1 MSKDTDSKKLSA
13 TKAQEAGKAD
23 KQDISAPSAQ
33 PADDKPAQ
41 VASPQAEDTKHQ
53 ASETEAPEAPETNRT
68 IRVVAIGASAGG
80 LEPIEQFFDAL
91 PTKPNVAFVIIQH
104 LSPNFQSMMDQLI
117 ARHTHMRIV
126 HAEDQMEIEPNV
138 IYLNPPRT
146 ELSIENGK
154 LSTKA
159 YPDNNM
165 LSMPIDAFFSSLA
178 KEEGEHAIGII
189 LSGTG
194 SDGTRGSLQIV
205 QNGGV
210 VIAQE
215 SSTAKFDSMPRKV
228 IDTIPTAYVADVKD
242 MPEII
247 KAVVSGSKVPRP
259 EPEAIDADN
268 PEARILSILQKS
280 YGTDFTFYKNAT
292 IHRRIQRRAL
302 LKREPSLDKY
312 CESLLFDKDEMDT
325 LYCDLLIGV
334 TEFFRDKGAFEAL
347 ETKVLSKLVADM
359 SEERQIRIWV
369 PGCATGEEPYSIAIL
384 VSEIAKRNGITP
396 NLKVFATDIHFK
408 SLGIAAEGSYNAES
422 VAHIPE
428 PLLEDYFNYVDNR
441 YQVKKSLRRKVVF
454 STQNLLKDPPFTK
467 IDLITCRNLLIYFN
481 ELAQR
486 KVLSLFHF
494 ALKDKGYL
502 FLGSSETV
510 GNLDNEFHS
519 IDKRWRIFQKIRNS
533 QIRDAAFLLPATS
546 RSREGMEDELSLRD
560 TRAHNLAVAKRESLA
575 RQALYNAYDRV
586 LERYAPTGFLVN
598 EQGELMHVFGN
609 ADKFLQVRKGI
620 FSNRI
625 VDLVQQD
632 LRLAITDGVERAM
645 TLSHEPEFERSIQ
658 IKDLKDNPTRVTIR
672 VTRILT
678 VESHNIFL
686 LITLEERKAIPS
698 QSTIKNPN
706 APKLENEEI
715 YTNRIA
721 ELENELRS
729 TGESLQTTIEELEAS
744 NEELQATNEEL
755 TASNE
760 ELQSTNEELH
770 SVNEELY
777 TVSAEHQRK
786 IVELTELTD
795 DMENL
800 LRSTQIGTVF
810 LDEEARIRRFTPAS
824 TKAFNLMPHD
834 VGRPI
839 GHVTSRFDSTDL
851 LEQTLQT
858 ISRSTEH
865 SREVECDGIVYLL
878 NILPYKTEQDTTTGA
893 VITVIEVDELKR
905 AQERV
910 RQEREFYKAL
920 VDLQSDLICRF
931 KPDTTITYANSAFC
945 AFFNLEP
952 DQTKGILFKSLLKAP
967 HKDDLINA
975 IENPEQDVS
984 FEWEFEQ
991 ADKTRKWLQSRFNIL
1006 RDEHGTIFEIQIVL
1020 HNVTEIVERENLIG
1034 EFNRIAA
1041 HTGLDFNDKV
1051 EQILSRV
1058 SEVSRLTAALKISFE
1073 NQQIEIDNLI
1083 GIEKGALSIGQ
1094 TFTTP
1099 CVSCQHSKA
1108 SDDGSPH
1115 RDDFIDCIVRT
1126 SDIFHSQGYQ
1136 TVIGAPFMSNG
1147 AMNGAILF
1155 ASKFPIN
1162 KSYLENYQPIVDRI
1176 ADWIGYELFRQDQQ
1190 EKLEMLNNL
1199 FMEEEKRFRQLY
1211 METPV
1216 IMHSLNKDG
1225 IIVEANEE
1233 WLTTLGYEREEVID
1247 HHWEDFLTEASR
1259 QYACEVVLPETNR
1272 SKQAENV
1279 PFQMVKKDGD
1289 IIDVEMSTIIVAD
1302 GRGIEQ
1308 TRTVLADVSDRV
1320 RAEKELEA
1328 QNQELKL
1335 INDNLNQFTHIISH
1349 DLAGPLRAIQHTA
1362 TWIEEDLSDNIQTE
1376 IKEHIDRLKDQIS
1389 HLGSLIAD
1397 LSDYSKAGSNVQEA
1411 EEINLTVSLQD
1422 IFDIVD
1428 GSDAIRFET
1437 DLPHETIH
1445 TFRAPLLLVLRNLIE
1460 NAIKYHDKDHG
1471 IVKVW
1476 QEDLGDAWA
1485 FSVSDDGP
1493 GIDPKHH
1500 GKILLPFRKLERKDK
1515 VPGNGM
1521 GLALVKKAIESI
1533 GGTLTILSDPSKE
1546 PGTTFRFIWPKQRN

>member
-1 MSKDTDSKKLSA
+1 MSKDTDSEQLSA
-13 TKAQEAGKAD
+13 TPAQEALDQKV
-23 KQDISAPSAQ
+23 QNSSAPS
-33 PADDKPAQ
+33 
-41 VASPQAEDTKHQ
+41 ENTKVD
-53 ASETEAPEAPETNRT
+53 ASEQLSHPPAEETALDDPQTEPGQQGNT
-68 IRVVAIGASAGG
+68 IRIVAIGASAGG

-91 PTKPNVAFVIIQH
+91 PTDPNVAFVIIQH

-126 HAEDQMEIEPNV
+126 HAEDQMAIEPNV

-146 ELSIENGK
+146 ELSVKEGK
-154 LSTKA
+154 LSATA
-159 YPDNNM
+159 YPDNDM
-165 LSMPIDAFFSSLA
+165 LSLPIDAFFTSLA
-178 KEEGEHAIGII
+178 KEEGEHAIGIV

-205 QNGGV
+205 QHGGV

-215 SSTAKFDSMPRKV
+215 PSKAKFDSMPRKV
-228 IDTIPTAYVADVKD
+228 IDTINTAYVADVTD
-242 MPEII
+242 MPEILA
-247 KAVVSGSKVPRP
+247 AVISGSEVPRP
-259 EPEAIDADN
+259 EPEAIDTEIGN
-268 PEARILSILQKS
+268 PESRILAILQKS

-302 LKREPSLDKY
+302 LKREASLDKY
-312 CESLLFDKDEMDT
+312 CESLLFDKEEMDT

-334 TEFFRDKGAFEAL
+334 TEFFRDKEAFEAIKS
-347 ETKVLSKLVADM
+347 KVLPDLVANM
-359 SEERQIRIWV
+359 TEERQIRIWV
-369 PGCATGEEPYSIAIL
+369 PGCATGEEAYSIAIL

-396 NLKVFATDIHFK
+396 NLKIFATDIHFR
-408 SLGIAAEGSYNAES
+408 SLEIAAEGSYNAES

-428 PLLEDYFNYVDNR
+428 TLLKTYFDFVDNR

-467 IDLITCRNLLIYFN
+467 IDLVTCRNLLIYFN

-494 ALKDKGYL
+494 ALKEKGHL

-510 GNLDNEFHS
+510 GNLDEEFTS
-519 IDKRWRIFQKIRNS
+519 IDKRWRIFQKKHNS
-533 QIRDAAFLLPATS
+533 QIRDAAFLMPATS
-546 RSREGMEDELSLRD
+546 RSQEDTENGLSLRE
-560 TRAHNLAVAKRESLA
+560 TRSHNLAAAKKESLT
-575 RQALYNAYDRV
+575 RQALYGAYDRL
-586 LERYAPTGFLVN
+586 LERYAPTGFLIN
-598 EQGELMHVFGN
+598 DLGELMHIFGN
-609 ADKFLQVRKGI
+609 ADKFLQVRKGL

-625 VDLVQQD
+625 TDLVQTD
-632 LRLAITDGVERAM
+632 LKLAITSGIERAM
-645 TLSHEPEFERSIQ
+645 TINHEPDFERSVQ
-658 IKDLKDNPTRVTIR
+658 IKESEDNLTRLTIR
-672 VTRILT
+672 VTKILN
-678 VESHNIFL
+678 VESHSVFL
-686 LITLEERKAIPS
+686 LITLEERKSPLS
-698 QSTIKNPN
+698 ERTIKNSN
-706 APKLENEEI
+706 APILGHEEI
-715 YTNRIA
+715 YVSRIA

-729 TGESLQTTIEELEAS
+729 TGESLQTTIEELETS

-786 IVELTELTD
+786 IVELTEMTD

-800 LRSTQIGTVF
+800 LRSTQIGTIF

-839 GHVTSRFDSTDL
+839 GHVTCRFDSTDL
-851 LEQTLQT
+851 LTHTQET
-858 ISRSTEH
+858 ITRGTEH
-865 SREVECDGIVYLL
+865 SREVECDGIIYLL
-878 NILPYKTEQDTTTGA
+878 NILPYKTELETITGA
-893 VITVIEVDELKR
+893 VITVFEIDELKR

-910 RQEREFYKAL
+910 KQEREFYKTV

-931 KPDTTITYANSAFC
+931 KPDTTITYANSAFH
-945 AFFNLEP
+945 AFFDITP
-952 DQTKGILFKSLLKAP
+952 DAIKGTLFKNLLKTP
-967 HKDDLINA
+967 QKEDLVNA
-975 IENPEQDVS
+975 IENLEQDVS
-984 FEWEFEQ
+984 IEWEFKQ
-991 ADKTRKWLQSRFNIL
+991 ADKSSKWLQCRFNIL
-1006 RDEHGTIFEIQIVL
+1006 RDEHGAIFEIQAVL
-1020 HNVTEIVERENLIG
+1020 HNVTEIVERENLIS

-1041 HTGLDFNDKV
+1041 STNLDLNDKI
-1051 EQILSRV
+1051 ERILTRV
-1058 SEVSRLTAALKISFE
+1058 SEVSRLPAALKISFE
-1073 NQQIEIDNLI
+1073 NQQIAIDTII
-1083 GIEKGALSIGQ
+1083 GMKKGKLSVGQ
-1094 TFTTP
+1094 TFSTP
-1099 CVSCQHSKA
+1099 CASCQHA
-1108 SDDGSPH
+1108 LTSDEGIPY
-1115 RDDFIDCIVRT
+1115 RDYFIACIVRT
-1126 SDIFHSQGYQ
+1126 TDIFHSKGYQ
-1136 TVIGAPFMSNG
+1136 TVIGAPTISNG
-1147 AMNGAILF
+1147 EANGAILL
-1155 ASKFPIN
+1155 ASKFHIS

-1176 ADWIGYELFRQDQQ
+1176 ADWIGYELFRRDQQ
-1190 EKLEMLNNL
+1190 EKLEMLNNM
-1199 FMEEEKRFRQLY
+1199 FMEEEERFRKLY

-1216 IMHSLNKDG
+1216 IMHSLDKDG

-1233 WLTTLGYEREEVID
+1233 WLTTLGYEREDVIG
-1247 HHWEDFLTEASR
+1247 HHWEEFMTEAST
-1259 QYACEVVLPETNR
+1259 QYAYEVVLPETTKN
-1272 SKQAENV
+1272 KQADNV
-1279 PFQMVKKDGD
+1279 PFQMVKKDGG

-1302 GRGIEQ
+1302 GKGVEQ

-1328 QNQELKL
+1328 HNQELKL
-1335 INDNLNQFTHIISH
+1335 INENLNQFTHIISH

-1362 TWIEEDLSDNIQTE
+1362 TWIEEDLDENTQNEIQ
-1376 IKEHIDRLKDQIS
+1376 EHIDRLKDQIS

-1411 EEINLTVSLQD
+1411 EEIHLTVNLQS

-1437 DLPHETIH
+1437 SLPQESILTY
-1445 TFRAPLLLVLRNLIE
+1445 RAPLLLVLRNLIE
-1460 NAIKYHDKDHG
+1460 NAIKYHDKDNG

-1485 FSVSDDGP
+1485 FAVCDDGP

-1521 GLALVKKAIESI
+1521 GLALVKKAIESV
-1533 GGTLTILSDPSKE
+1533 GGTLTILSDPSIE
-1546 PGTTFRFIWPKQRN
+1546 PGTTFRFTWPKQGK